1 MPDASEENWRMA
13 DDFEN
18 IHNID
23 DLSDRELRDMVRSQL
38 RAHNGLDA
46 DYITVQVQD
55 GSVALEGRVGTDYE
69 RRVAEHV
76 LTDVLGLKSVRN
88 GLVVQ
93 AIHRAESPM
102 DIEDHLVEDERSEG
116 LLLGDRPVPLN
127 PESEGV
133 NEDLDTRL
141 YGTTDVGKAISE
153 GTAWIPPESPTQ
165 EGLEGTGGGTAGEDH

>member
-1 MPDASEENWRMA
+1 MA
-13 DDFEN
+13 ADFEN
-18 IHNID
+18 LHNID
-23 DLSDRELRDMVRSQL
+23 DLSDRELRDLVRSQL

-46 DYITVQVQD
+46 DYITVQVDD
-55 GSVALEGRVGTDYE
+55 GNVTLEGRVGTDYE

-88 GLVVQ
+88 DLVVQ
-93 AIHRAESPM
+93 AIHRAESPL
-102 DIEDHLVEDERSEG
+102 DIEDHLVDDERSEG

-133 NEDLDTRL
+133 HEDLDTRL

-165 EGLEGTGGGTAGEDH
+165 EGLEGTSGGVAGEDH

>member
-1 MPDASEENWRMA
+1 MA
-13 DDFEN
+13 DFEN

-23 DLSDRELRDMVRSQL
+23 DLSDRELRDLVRSHL

-46 DYITVQVQD
+46 DFITVQVRD
-55 GSVALEGRVGTDYE
+55 GAVTLEGRVGTDYE

-76 LTDVLGLKSVRN
+76 LTDSLGLKSVEN
-88 GLVVQ
+88 ALVVQ
-93 AIHRAESPM
+93 AMHRAESPL
-102 DIEDHLVEDERSEG
+102 DIEEHLVDDDRAEG

-127 PESEGV
+127 PEDETAQ
-133 NEDLDTRL
+133 EDLESRL